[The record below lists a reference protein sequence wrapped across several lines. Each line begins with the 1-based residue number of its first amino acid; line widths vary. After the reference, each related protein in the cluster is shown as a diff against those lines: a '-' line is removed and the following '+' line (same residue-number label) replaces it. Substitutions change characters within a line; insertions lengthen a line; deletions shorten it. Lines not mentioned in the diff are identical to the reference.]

1 MLFFDKYDKMNTRNL
16 YENSG
21 KVTIMAVYRIGS
33 VGLGG
38 ISGGVHIPGIRN
50 SSDLKLVAL
59 CDINPKRLQE
69 RAEAYGIPADHCFT
83 DYNELIACPD
93 VDAVD
98 ISTPNN
104 VHFEI
109 AAAAARAGKPY
120 GVEKP
125 ITMNTDEA
133 VRLAEITEKAGVA
146 SMIYFSYRYKAA
158 ARYLRSLLLSGRF
171 GAIHHVS
178 MQYYQ
183 AWGLRRA
190 DCPLVWRYVKSVA
203 ASGAL
208 GDLGCHGLD
217 LVSFVTGE
225 RYKSVVSH
233 LGTIV
238 DERRLPSGEGT
249 GRVDV
254 DDFSNILAE
263 MTGGI
268 SATFQISR
276 FTYGRGNYQRMEVYG
291 ERGALVYHLDRIPG
305 VDELEIADDT
315 TGGKYV
321 TVEIPQEMRVD
332 QMQSFADVLNGCG
345 DGLNADIFD
354 GVENERLLDAIIESS
369 EVGHW
374 INL

>member
-1 MLFFDKYDKMNTRNL
+1 
-16 YENSG
+16 
-21 KVTIMAVYRIGS
+21 MAVFRIGS

-38 ISGGVHIPGIRN
+38 ISGGVHIPGIRA
-50 SSDLKLVAL
+50 SSDLQLTAL
-59 CDINPKRLQE
+59 CDTDPKRLHE
-69 RAEAYGIPADHCFT
+69 RAEQYGIPADHCFT
-83 DYNELIACPD
+83 DYHDLIACPD
-93 VDAVD
+93 VDAID

-125 ITMNTDEA
+125 ITMDTSEA
-133 VRLAEITEKAGVA
+133 LELARITSEAGVA
-146 SMIYFSYRYKAA
+146 SMVYFSYRYKAA
-158 ARYLRSLLLSGRF
+158 ARYLRSLILSGRF

-183 AWGLRRA
+183 AWGLRDA

-217 LVSFVTGE
+217 LVSFVTGQQY
-225 RYKSVVSH
+225 RSVVSH

-238 DERRLPSGEGT
+238 NERRLPNGEGV
-249 GRVDV
+249 GKVDV

-291 ERGALVYHLDRIPG
+291 EHGALVYHLDRIPG
-305 VDELEIADDT
+305 VDELEIADSS

-321 TVEIPQEMRVD
+321 TVEIPQKMRVD

-345 DGLNADIFD
+345 DGLNADIND
-354 GVENERLLDAIIESS
+354 GVVNERLLDAIVESS
-369 EVGHW
+369 EVGRW
-374 INL
+374 IELM